1 MTQTEKI
8 ALRLAEV
15 REEAGKTQAD
25 AAAFLGKTYQAIS
38 NWERG
43 HTKIDSVSLLKLL
56 TFYHADIYDFME
68 SCDFV
73 VLRRAD
79 GSDAFM
85 SNDTREVAEAYSS
98 LDTIKEKNMVR
109 KMLGLPGLDDEAHE
123 NEALS
128 RGVG

>member
-15 REEAGKTQAD
+15 REEAGRTQAE

-56 TFYHADIYDFME
+56 TFYNADIYDFME

-85 SNDTREVAEAYSS
+85 SEDTREVAEAYSS
-98 LDTIKEKNMVR
+98 LETVTAKNMIR
-109 KMLGLPGLDDEAHE
+109 KMLDLPSLTDDSQE

>member
-109 KMLGLPGLDDEAHE
+109 KMLGLPGLDDEAQE